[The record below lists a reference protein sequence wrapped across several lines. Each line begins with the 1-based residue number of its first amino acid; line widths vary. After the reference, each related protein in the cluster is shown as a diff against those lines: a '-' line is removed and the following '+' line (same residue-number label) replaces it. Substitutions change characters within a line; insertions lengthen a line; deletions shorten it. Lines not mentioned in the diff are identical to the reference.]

1 MTNGQQA
8 LPGRAEPAAVRPT
21 SNIVDPTRLLVASA
35 VCQSV
40 RPLDTTSGRALTARS
55 VAASL
60 ERAPAAPARPLLL
73 LLLPRDIMMRP
84 AARWRRSSTAA
95 TTAMNNSVGTAQ
107 RLALS
112 FLSHLRFS
120 VSTAVDRLTRQ
131 RHNIVECW
139 PQRSQTLNAFSS
151 VATLHTR
158 DGRNKPGMLALGSPL
173 CG

>member
-60 ERAPAAPARPLLL
+60 ERAPAAPARP
-73 LLLPRDIMMRP
+73 P
-84 AARWRRSSTAA
+84 AAAA
-95 TTAMNNSVGTAQ
+95 AAS
-107 RLALS
+107 
-112 FLSHLRFS
+112 
-120 VSTAVDRLTRQ
+120 
-131 RHNIVECW
+131 RHNDAAGC
-139 PQRSQTLNAFSS
+139 A
-151 VATLHTR
+151 VAAVVNGG
-158 DGRNKPGMLALGSPL
+158 DDRNE
-173 CG
+173 